1 MSQQCKEK
9 VKGRMYVEEALA
21 WERAKG
27 RNLLHQ
33 IMRQGQTVKELEIE
47 RDLIQKIR
55 GCQKSLKEMEEQRQV
70 PSGATAFKNTP
81 PITLVQI

>member
-1 MSQQCKEK
+1 
-9 VKGRMYVEEALA
+9 MYVEEALA

-55 GCQKSLKEMEEQRQV
+55 G
-70 PSGATAFKNTP
+70 
-81 PITLVQI
+81 